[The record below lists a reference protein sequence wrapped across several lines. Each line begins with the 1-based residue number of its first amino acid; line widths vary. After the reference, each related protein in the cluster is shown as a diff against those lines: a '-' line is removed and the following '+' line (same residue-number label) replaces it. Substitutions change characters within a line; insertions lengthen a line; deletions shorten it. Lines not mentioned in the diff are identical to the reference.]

1 MYNQFMKKQ
10 PKSLYIFFFTEMWER
25 YGFYTILTLLIF
37 YLIHFFHL
45 TDKLSYGIL
54 GSITALAYG
63 NSVLGG
69 YIADRLI
76 GHRTTVFI
84 ALILLSLG
92 YSLITISN
100 NLITALGSFSIIT
113 VGTGLLKP
121 NISSMVGFLYNKQD
135 TRRHSGY
142 TIFFV
147 GINIGIILGET
158 AASLIQQ
165 YFGWHS
171 VFFSA
176 SIALLIALATFW
188 FGTRHFN
195 IRDNSIIRKSI
206 KKCIIAVIL
215 VIIAILVSY
224 YVIAH
229 QEIAM
234 VSFGIIAIVCIS
246 IVLYEISKAT
256 DLSRRKL
263 LTFLILMGISTFYWA
278 LYFQMF
284 FSMNLFIERVVDR
297 HLWNITLI
305 PSIYPAIETTG
316 VIFIGLLLAWLWRHL
331 ETTHSRLNPS
341 IPMKFTLAMGVHSL
355 ALGLLYFASLR
366 IGKNSLVM
374 PGWLIFP
381 YILIALGE
389 LLISPIGLAMIGE
402 LVPRRLVGLMMGIF
416 FITQGLGG
424 KLSGILA
431 DIATVQYSVLNDLP
445 AIEQIYQHSFLI
457 YFTLSLIATTISFG
471 LVPILKKL
479 TTQSNSQVKTEEL
492 SYEDH

>member
-1 MYNQFMKKQ
+1 MQKQ
-10 PKSLYIFFFTEMWER
+10 PKSLNIFFFTEIWER

-37 YLIHFFHL
+37 YLIQVFHL
-45 TDKLSYGIL
+45 TDKLSYGVL

-76 GHRTTVFI
+76 GHRTTVLF
-84 ALILLSLG
+84 ALILLSIG
-92 YSLITISN
+92 YSLVAISS
-100 NLITALGSFSIIT
+100 NLMMALASFSMIT

-121 NISSMVGFLYNKQD
+121 NISSMVGFLYDERD

-142 TIFFV
+142 TLFFV

-158 AASLIQQ
+158 VAGLIQR

-176 SIALLIALATFW
+176 SFALLIALAIFR
-188 FGTRHFN
+188 FGTRRFN
-195 IRDNSIIRKSI
+195 ITDNPTLQKN
-206 KKCIIAVIL
+206 KKKGVMAGVFIMAATFI
-215 VIIAILVSY
+215 SY

-229 QEIAM
+229 QEIAI
-234 VSFGIIAIVCIS
+234 VFFAIIAILCIG
-246 IVLYEISKAT
+246 IILYEIYKAT
-256 DLSRRKL
+256 GSLRKKL
-263 LTFLILMGISTFYWA
+263 FAFLVLMGISTFYWA

-297 HLWNITLI
+297 HLWNINLI

-316 VIFIGLLLAWLWRHL
+316 VIFIGLLLAWGWRYL
-331 ETTHSRLNPS
+331 ESRHPRLSPS
-341 IPMKFTLAMGVHSL
+341 VPMKFTLALLIHSL
-355 ALGLLYFASLR
+355 ALGLLYYASLM
-366 IGKNSLVM
+366 IGVNSLVM
-374 PGWLIFP
+374 PVLLIVP
-381 YILIALGE
+381 YVLIAFGE
-389 LLISPIGLAMIGE
+389 LLISPIGLAMVGE
-402 LVPRRLVGLMMGIF
+402 LLPRRLVGLMMGIF

-431 DIATVQYSVLNDLP
+431 DIATVQDIALNDIS
-445 AIEQIYQHSFLI
+445 AVERIYQHSFLI
-457 YFTLSLIATTISFG
+457 YFTLSLIATAISFS

-479 TTQSNSQVKTEEL
+479 TAQFNFKAKTEEF
-492 SYEDH
+492 SYADH